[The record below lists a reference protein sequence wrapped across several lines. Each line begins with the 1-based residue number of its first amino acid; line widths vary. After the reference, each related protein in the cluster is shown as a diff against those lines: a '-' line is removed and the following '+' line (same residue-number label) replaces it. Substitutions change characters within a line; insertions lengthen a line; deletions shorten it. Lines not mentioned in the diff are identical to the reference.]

1 MLVSTKPISQTHI
14 HKTKKKCK
22 SSITNPTLVV
32 DVDGVGGSYY
42 RPKLKEKKSKTPKKT
57 QTINKSH

>member
-1 MLVSTKPISQTHI
+1 MYTKQ
-14 HKTKKKCK
+14 KKGK
-22 SSITNPTLVV
+22 SSITDPTLVV
-32 DVDGVGGSYY
+32 DVDDVGGSYY